1 MQSDTAMSK
10 FIFPLRLKVLI
21 TVLAFLMVVV
31 GVITA
36 TMADLFEKD
45 KTAYVR
51 DFTAVVTS
59 DAQNEIDLILSGYV
73 SASKILGE
81 VMFADYLDPGT
92 KQRIVAPVFEAYP
105 QILGIVTVN
114 RLDEPVSIYNVV
126 ALQDYGSDA
135 SELTGFSS
143 LLTDHTGM
151 NVHGATLD
159 SGRSVVTL
167 KLYQDPGADPGGRSL
182 VMVLTP
188 DLFRRALY
196 RASAFEAL
204 LIDVAGDAVI
214 RTSGENV
221 DWAQSAVR
229 AMGSL
234 ESGASGVTD
243 IVDDGVQYF
252 VGVAPVDL
260 AKLTVVM
267 RISVSAAYLTARQLL
282 TDLIFVGLVIV
293 LIASIGGVFMSR
305 RFTKPLERLSTAVRK
320 IAKGNFDVNVDIKS
334 TDEIGQLSS
343 SFNDM
348 ADELREREQ
357 SLKSAQLAL
366 VQSEKMAAVGTLSA
380 GLAHEVK
387 NPLSAV
393 LGYAQLSKRKLE
405 QPEVVRQHLD
415 TIEAE
420 TKRCNEIIGNLM
432 QFSRQEESEFT
443 DIHLN
448 EVVEKAVGIV
458 DHQLGLKNVHVQTNL
473 ANDDPVILGNANQ
486 LQQVL
491 MNLAINAQQAM
502 EPEGG
507 TVDIESYTDENQV
520 YVSVSDTGPGIP
532 DDVAAKIFEPFYT
545 TKAAGQ
551 GTGLGLSVTYG
562 IIRDH
567 KGHIRVERSDAGGA
581 RFVIQF
587 PLDMTRELASSGSYA
602 LGHTS

>member
-1 MQSDTAMSK
+1 MNK
-10 FIFPLRLKVLI
+10 FVFPLRLKVLI

-36 TMADLFEKD
+36 TMADLFQKD

-81 VMFADYLDPGT
+81 VMFADYIDPGT

-167 KLYQDPGADPGGRSL
+167 KLYQDPGADSGGRSL

-204 LIDVAGDAVI
+204 LIDVDGDAVI
-214 RTSGENV
+214 HTSGENV

-234 ESGASGVTD
+234 ESGASGVID

-252 VGVAPVDL
+252 VGAAPVDL

-305 RFTKPLERLSTAVRK
+305 RFTKPLEHLSIAVRK
-320 IAKGNFDVNVDIKS
+320 VAKGNFNVNVDIKS

-393 LGYAQLSKRKLE
+393 LGYAQLSKRKLD

-415 TIEAE
+415 TIESE

-432 QFSRQEESEFT
+432 QFSRQEKGEFT

-448 EVVEKAVGIV
+448 EVIEKAVGIV

-502 EPEGG
+502 EPDGG
-507 TVDIESYTDENQV
+507 TVEIESYTDENQV
-520 YVSVSDTGPGIP
+520 CVSVSDTGPGIP
-532 DDVAAKIFEPFYT
+532 DDIAGKIFEPFYT

-567 KGHIRVERSDAGGA
+567 KGHIRVERSEAGGA

>member
-1 MQSDTAMSK
+1 MSK

-51 DFTAVVTS
+51 DFTGVVTS

-167 KLYQDPGADPGGRSL
+167 KFYRDPGADSGGRSL

-204 LIDVAGDAVI
+204 LIDVDGDAVI
-214 RTSGENV
+214 HTSGENV

-234 ESGASGVTD
+234 ESGASGVID

-252 VGVAPVDL
+252 VGAAPVDL

-267 RISVSAAYLTARQLL
+267 RISASTAYLTARQLL

-432 QFSRQEESEFT
+432 QFSRQEKGEFA

-448 EVVEKAVGIV
+448 EVIEKAVGIV

-507 TVDIESYTDENQV
+507 TVDIESYTDENHV
-520 YVSVSDTGPGIP
+520 HVSVSDTGPGIP

-567 KGHIRVERSDAGGA
+567 KGHIHVERSDAGGA

-587 PLDMTRELASSGSYA
+587 PLDMTRELATSGSYP
-602 LGHTS
+602 LGHAS

>member
-1 MQSDTAMSK
+1 MNK
-10 FIFPLRLKVLI
+10 FVFPLRLKVLI

-51 DFTAVVTS
+51 DFTGVVTS

-167 KLYQDPGADPGGRSL
+167 KLYRDPGADSGGRSL

-204 LIDVAGDAVI
+204 LIDVDGDAVI

-221 DWAQSAVR
+221 DWAQSAVG

-234 ESGASGVTD
+234 ESGASGVID

-252 VGVAPVDL
+252 VGAAPVDL

-282 TDLIFVGLVIV
+282 TDLIFVGLAIV

-320 IAKGNFDVNVDIKS
+320 IAKGNF
-334 TDEIGQLSS
+334 
-343 SFNDM
+343 
-348 ADELREREQ
+348 
-357 SLKSAQLAL
+357 
-366 VQSEKMAAVGTLSA
+366 
-380 GLAHEVK
+380 
-387 NPLSAV
+387 
-393 LGYAQLSKRKLE
+393 
-405 QPEVVRQHLD
+405 
-415 TIEAE
+415 
-420 TKRCNEIIGNLM
+420 
-432 QFSRQEESEFT
+432 
-443 DIHLN
+443 
-448 EVVEKAVGIV
+448 
-458 DHQLGLKNVHVQTNL
+458 
-473 ANDDPVILGNANQ
+473 
-486 LQQVL
+486 
-491 MNLAINAQQAM
+491 
-502 EPEGG
+502 
-507 TVDIESYTDENQV
+507 
-520 YVSVSDTGPGIP
+520 
-532 DDVAAKIFEPFYT
+532 
-545 TKAAGQ
+545 
-551 GTGLGLSVTYG
+551 
-562 IIRDH
+562 
-567 KGHIRVERSDAGGA
+567 
-581 RFVIQF
+581 
-587 PLDMTRELASSGSYA
+587 
-602 LGHTS
+602 